1 MKILMIYK
9 DSNKDKPFF
18 THDKKVDDKNISGG
32 GEMFCKTIYKNFNDV
47 DVYQIPPSYDHDLSI
62 QEKQKVS
69 KKIIDRANDINADV
83 IISNFSHAIHNGKV
97 MQKSNIPVMQIVH
110 NFDLFPSMV
119 SRLNGLIRNKHSV
132 FLVSKFQKKYYDK
145 MSNRMKTPEILVT
158 DYINSDYCKK
168 PEKI

>member
-1 MKILMIYK
+1 MIYK

-32 GEMFCKTIYKNFNDV
+32 GEMFCKTIYKIFNNV

-69 KKIIDRANDINADV
+69 KKIIDRANDINADI

-97 MQKSNIPVMQIVH
+97 ISQLL
-110 NFDLFPSMV
+110 LFY
-119 SRLNGLIRNKHSV
+119 
-132 FLVSKFQKKYYDK
+132 FL
-145 MSNRMKTPEILVT
+145 
-158 DYINSDYCKK
+158 
-168 PEKI
+168 